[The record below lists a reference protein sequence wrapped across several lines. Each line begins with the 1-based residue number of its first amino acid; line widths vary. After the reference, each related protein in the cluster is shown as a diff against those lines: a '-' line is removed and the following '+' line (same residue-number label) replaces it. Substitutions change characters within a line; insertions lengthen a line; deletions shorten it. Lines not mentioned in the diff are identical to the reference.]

1 MDRVIHS
8 GEFYRHFKNKLY
20 QIITVASHSET
31 GEPMV
36 VYQALYGDFRTY
48 VRPLEM
54 FLSEVDHAK
63 YPDVKQ
69 RYRFEKTS
77 FSEAGETKP
86 VSSGDMPGFAPLKEY
101 DNEASAERKADE
113 PQSPHPGL
121 LRFLDA
127 VTHEERLACLQELEK
142 TAGQTELD
150 SIYLTLDMKPQAGSV
165 SEQLMGIRRYLNM
178 QKHYDGGHLR

>member
-1 MDRVIHS
+1 MERVVHP

-20 QIITVASHSET
+20 QIITVAAHSET

-54 FLSEVDHAK
+54 FLSEVDHVK

-69 RYRFEKTS
+69 RYRFELAS
-77 FSEAGETKP
+77 FPNEPEPETA
-86 VSSGDMPGFAPLKEY
+86 APCL
-101 DNEASAERKADE
+101 
-113 PQSPHPGL
+113 PHPGL
-121 LRFLDA
+121 LRFLEA
-127 VTHEERLACLQELEK
+127 VTYEERMACLKELEK

-150 SIYLTLDMKPQAGSV
+150 SIYLVLDMKPQAGTIP
-165 SEQLMGIRRYLNM
+165 EQLDGIRRYLNM

>member
-1 MDRVIHS
+1 MERVVHP

-20 QIITVASHSET
+20 QIITVATHSET

-54 FLSEVDHAK
+54 FLSEVDHGK
-63 YPDVKQ
+63 YPNVGQ
-69 RYRFEKTS
+69 RYRFEQVS
-77 FSEAGETKP
+77 FPDAGE
-86 VSSGDMPGFAPLKEY
+86 VGFESLGVAALSLQEERGMETPAEP
-101 DNEASAERKADE
+101 EAAV

-121 LRFLDA
+121 LRFLEA
-127 VTHEERLACLQELEK
+127 VTYEERMACLKELEK

-150 SIYLTLDMKPQAGSV
+150 SIYLVLDMKPQAGTI
-165 SEQLMGIRRYLNM
+165 SEQLGGIRRYLNM